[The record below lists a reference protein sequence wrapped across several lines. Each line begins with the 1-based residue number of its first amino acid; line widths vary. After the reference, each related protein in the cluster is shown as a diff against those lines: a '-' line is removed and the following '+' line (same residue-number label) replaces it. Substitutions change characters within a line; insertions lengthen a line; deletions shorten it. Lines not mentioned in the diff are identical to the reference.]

1 MDQTAGFIGRKTI
14 TSVNRVLDL
23 FAFTYRIC
31 KLVFKRQKEGR
42 SLIRR
47 ITLEQIYFTA
57 VQALPIIIP
66 VALIIGS
73 MLIVQ
78 FTKISNQYDLGKTIV
93 LLIVRELG
101 PGITALLV
109 ILRSATSVTIEI
121 GYMNVSHEI
130 DTIEMTSIDPVRII
144 CLPRL
149 IGITTAVLCL
159 FIIFDLVAIVGGY
172 AVVWGTTYI
181 PMGNL
186 LTQIGKA
193 ITPTD
198 IVVGIVK
205 AICFGIIITVTSLYN
220 GFNIKKNI
228 TKLPSTTSSAAIE
241 CFIYCLI
248 VNVIV
253 SALFY
258 M

>member
-14 TSVNRVLDL
+14 NSVNRILDL
-23 FAFTYRIC
+23 FAFTYRIGR
-31 KLVFKRQKEGR
+31 LILQRPKEGR

-78 FTKISNQYDLGKTIV
+78 FAKISNQYDLGKTMV

-121 GYMNVSHEI
+121 GYMNVFHEI
-130 DTIEMTSIDPVRII
+130 DTIEMTGIDPVRII

-159 FIIFDLVAIVGGY
+159 FIIFDLIAIVGGY
-172 AVVWGTTYI
+172 AVVWGTTHI

-193 ITPTD
+193 ITPAD

-220 GFNIKKNI
+220 GFNTKKHI
-228 TKLPSTTSSAAIE
+228 TKLPSITSGAAIE
-241 CFIYCLI
+241 CFFYCLI
-248 VNVIV
+248 INVII
-253 SALFY
+253 SAVFY

>member
-1 MDQTAGFIGRKTI
+1 MDHIAGFIGRKTI
-14 TSVNRVLDL
+14 NSVNRMLDL
-23 FAFTYRIC
+23 FAFTYRIG
-31 KLVFKRQKEGR
+31 KLILQRPKEGR

-78 FTKISNQYDLGKTIV
+78 FTRISNQYDLGQTMV

-101 PGITALLV
+101 PGITALIV
-109 ILRSATSVTIEI
+109 ILRSATSVTVEI
-121 GYMNVSHEI
+121 GYMNVFHEI
-130 DTIEMTSIDPVRII
+130 DTIEMAGIDPVRVI

-159 FIIFDLVAIVGGY
+159 FIIFDLIAIVGGY
-172 AVVWGTTYI
+172 AVVWGATYI

-186 LTQIGKA
+186 LAQIGKA
-193 ITPTD
+193 ITPID

-205 AICFGIIITVTSLYN
+205 AVCFGIAITVISLYH
-220 GFNIKKNI
+220 GFNIKKHI
-228 TKLPSTTSSAAIE
+228 TKLPSTTSGAAIE
-241 CFIYCLI
+241 CFFYCLI
-248 VNVIV
+248 INVII
-253 SALFY
+253 SAVFY

>member
-1 MDQTAGFIGRKTI
+1 MDQIAGFIGRKTI
-14 TSVNRVLDL
+14 SSVNRILDL
-23 FAFTYRIC
+23 FAFTYRIGR
-31 KLVFKRQKEGR
+31 LIFKRPKEGR

-73 MLIVQ
+73 MLIIQ
-78 FTKISNQYDLGKTIV
+78 FTKISNQYDLGKTMV
-93 LLIVRELG
+93 LIIVRELG

-121 GYMNVSHEI
+121 GYMNVFHEI
-130 DTIEMTSIDPVRII
+130 DTIEMTGIDPVRVI

-149 IGITTAVLCL
+149 IGIITAVLCL
-159 FIIFDLVAIVGGY
+159 FIIFDLIAILGGY

-228 TKLPSTTSSAAIE
+228 TKLPPTTSGAAIE
-241 CFIYCLI
+241 CFFYCLI
-248 VNVIV
+248 INVII
-253 SALFY
+253 SAVFY